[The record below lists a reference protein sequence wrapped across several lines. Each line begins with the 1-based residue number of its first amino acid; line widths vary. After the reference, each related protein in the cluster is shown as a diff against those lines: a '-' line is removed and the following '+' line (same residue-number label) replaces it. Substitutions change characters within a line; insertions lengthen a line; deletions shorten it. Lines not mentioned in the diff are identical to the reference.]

1 MTNSE
6 AILVK
11 FVRQRKGIR
20 REDVTEEQTFF
31 NEGDVLVTRS
41 RIVIGKQTY
50 PMNGITS
57 IRTETV
63 QPNLILP
70 FIPGLM
76 GVIMSLA
83 VFGGGFG
90 YLFIGLLLLGIAV
103 AWWKAAKPVY
113 NILFGT
119 AVGEKQALTNPNA
132 EYVSRVED
140 AINEALI
147 ARA

>member
-1 MTNSE
+1 M
-6 AILVK
+6 
-11 FVRQRKGIR
+11 
-20 REDVTEEQTFF
+20 TEEQTFF

-70 FIPGLM
+70 FILGLM
-76 GVIMSLA
+76 GVIMSLT
-83 VFGGGFG
+83 VFGGEFG
-90 YLFIGLLLLGIAV
+90 YFFIGLLLIAIAV

-113 NILFGT
+113 NILWASPGKT
-119 AVGEKQALTNPNA
+119 DTLKWG
-132 EYVSRVED
+132 R
-140 AINEALI
+140 
-147 ARA
+147 